1 MEKRMTG
8 KKFNYLF
15 ELIEFVNENRISQE
29 DIQKIYL
36 DRYNVILIYW
46 N

>member
-1 MEKRMTG
+1 MTG
-8 KKFNYLF
+8 KSFYYLS
-15 ELIEFVNENRISQE
+15 ELIEFVNENRISRE
-29 DIQKIYL
+29 DIQKIYI